1 MAIKPEAA
9 SFDRDTLR
17 DFTADPRL
25 LLLSLMAVLVGTL
38 GAGSAWVLL
47 RLIGLCTNIAY
58 FQRVS
63 GQTVHFAGTT
73 LPLWTIVIPVVGGL
87 IVGVMARFGSDK
99 IRGHGIPEAIE
110 AILIGQSRIEPK
122 VALLK
127 PLSSAIA

>member
-73 LPLWTIVIPVVGGL
+73 LPLWTIVIPVVGGADRRPDGAL
-87 IVGVMARFGSDK
+87 RLGED
-99 IRGHGIPEAIE
+99 
-110 AILIGQSRIEPK
+110 SRPRH
-122 VALLK
+122 
-127 PLSSAIA
+127 PGGD